1 MMYYTYYNS
10 EICQLILVGDENG
23 LSHIHMNTD
32 ERKRTFEILDEWI
45 EDVDFFAD
53 TIKQLESYIS
63 GERREFDIVLNPSGT
78 AFQKQVWDKLI
89 TIPYGEVRSY
99 KEIAIMIGNEKA
111 SRAVGMANGKNPIPI
126 IIPCHRVIGSNG
138 GLTGYAFGLAI
149 KEKLLGLEKMAH

>member
-149 KEKLLGLEKMAH
+149 KEKLLDLEKIAH

>member
-1 MMYYTYYNS
+1 MYYTYYNS